1 MITPQEL
8 TAETTAGLSDSIRSL
23 ARRIALW
30 ARTWTGYCAA
40 AASYEHLSGL
50 SDAEL
55 RNRELSRDTLARD
68 LSSRRRGLA

>member
-1 MITPQEL
+1 MIMSQEL
-8 TAETTAGLSDSIRSL
+8 NVETAAAPFSSISSL

-30 ARTWTGYCAA
+30 ARTCVNYCAA

-68 LSSRRRGLA
+68 LSSRWRWLA